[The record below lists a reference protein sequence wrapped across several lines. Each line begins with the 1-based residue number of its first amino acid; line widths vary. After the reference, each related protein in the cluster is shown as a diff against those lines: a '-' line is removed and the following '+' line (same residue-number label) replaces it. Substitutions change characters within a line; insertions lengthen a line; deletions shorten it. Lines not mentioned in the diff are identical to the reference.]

1 MVKVCPLSPPP
12 PPNQTNRFREG
23 FRMPLGVRKCPENES
38 LVLRAGAMGISA
50 EGLVGCGC
58 LGRGMAELGSTSVH
72 CVVSLSA

>member
-1 MVKVCPLSPPP
+1 MSHAAGGGQVRFGSPFNVRFRRPSSR
-12 PPNQTNRFREG
+12 NQTNAFREG

-58 LGRGMAELGSTSVH
+58 LGRG
-72 CVVSLSA
+72 